1 MDDQVPEIDILCRHL
16 ESLVHTVVY
25 RSKTTNQPTN
35 QNNQP
40 KVFWP
45 RTNEKT
51 GVSKHCGVRACAECH
66 AHYKWT
72 TASQTVQPHR
82 LGVVL
87 VDSRA
92 VLVVDPEVELRDRR
106 ESTTRPSQQVPESA
120 NVLLV

>member
-1 MDDQVPEIDILCRHL
+1 MIRYLRSTFYVGTSNPSYTLWCTDQ
-16 ESLVHTVVY
+16 
-25 RSKTTNQPTN
+25 KQPT
-35 QNNQP
+35 NQP